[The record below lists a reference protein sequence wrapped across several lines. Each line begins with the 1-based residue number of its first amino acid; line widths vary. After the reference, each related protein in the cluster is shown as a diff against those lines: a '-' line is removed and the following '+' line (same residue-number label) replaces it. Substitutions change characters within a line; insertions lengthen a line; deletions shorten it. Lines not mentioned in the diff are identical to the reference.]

1 MVPARPLLVCEVARA
16 VHLPHAVLHIKFSL
30 RGGGAAVASPAEE
43 RFHLEDR
50 RAVTHAVIAQRAAGA
65 TQHRAAV
72 HQPPARAHARR
83 LRQPDIRPP
92 LVEGRQ
98 QRLDAVAGPALPPS
112 PGASGARS
120 GLGGGRHARRNAG
133 SPPAQHTLYPA
144 CGVHAAGCTHLA
156 ATETVRPSAVRT
168 NTCILRVPRFV
179 VPRLPTKPLTQ
190 RRRLAA
196 AWAWERKL
204 ARLLAGMDKLLSRA
218 SALVGLGP
226 ACTPTITF
234 SDEAQR
240 KKINVIKEGQAESL
254 LVFTDKD
261 PVAGEVT
268 LKLEPGKRLEHLG
281 VKIEFIGMIEMF
293 YGNYH
298 EFSNL
303 VRDLDAPGE
312 LVASK
317 TYPFDFSSV
326 DKQYDS
332 YNGINVK
339 LRYLLRVTVT
349 RQYRYVCPSS
359 SSGRAAGA
367 SVREAVRAGKPPRA
381 HQTE

>member
-1 MVPARPLLVCEVARA
+1 
-16 VHLPHAVLHIKFSL
+16 
-30 RGGGAAVASPAEE
+30 
-43 RFHLEDR
+43 
-50 RAVTHAVIAQRAAGA
+50 
-65 TQHRAAV
+65 
-72 HQPPARAHARR
+72 
-83 LRQPDIRPP
+83 
-92 LVEGRQ
+92 
-98 QRLDAVAGPALPPS
+98 
-112 PGASGARS
+112 
-120 GLGGGRHARRNAG
+120 
-133 SPPAQHTLYPA
+133 
-144 CGVHAAGCTHLA
+144 
-156 ATETVRPSAVRT
+156 
-168 NTCILRVPRFV
+168 
-179 VPRLPTKPLTQ
+179 
-190 RRRLAA
+190 
-196 AWAWERKL
+196 
-204 ARLLAGMDKLLSRA
+204 MDKLLSRA

-268 LKLEPGKRLEHLG
+268 LKLDPGKRLEHLG

-312 LVASK
+312 LTATK
-317 TYPFDFSSV
+317 TYPFDFSTV
-326 DKQYDS
+326 DKQVGRASRRARISGTHASAGLGGSVSARWCSLIAKACTAGWRSLCALRWRQRGPVYTQCACSPACTRFPTGRSAGGHLSVSRANARLRPVAKLTVRARILNGQYDS

-349 RQYRYVCPSS
+349 RQYRWPIHDESARGSEHALAREMCKHKNTHTAM
-359 SSGRAAGA
+359 GRGA
-367 SVREAVRAGKPPRA
+367 TRALM
-381 HQTE
+381 

>member
-1 MVPARPLLVCEVARA
+1 MRAETQAARR
-16 VHLPHAVLHIKFSL
+16 HN
-30 RGGGAAVASPAEE
+30 
-43 RFHLEDR
+43 
-50 RAVTHAVIAQRAAGA
+50 THSIQRAGY
-65 TQHRAAV
+65 TQRVA
-72 HQPPARAHARR
+72 PTS
-83 LRQPDIRPP
+83 RPP
-92 LVEGRQ
+92 RQ
-98 QRLDAVAGPALPPS
+98 CALRRCAQIRAFCEFLGS
-112 PGASGARS
+112 WF
-120 GLGGGRHARRNAG
+120 LGGR
-133 SPPAQHTLYPA
+133 
-144 CGVHAAGCTHLA
+144 
-156 ATETVRPSAVRT
+156 
-168 NTCILRVPRFV
+168 
-179 VPRLPTKPLTQ
+179 PRLPTKPLTQ